1 MGCGSS
7 AVHRCGVDTPSRTSS
22 INERR
27 EQKRVRQPKGFKPR
41 DVVSAV
47 DTRREVEVPEVRA
60 FNAAGGEAIYSD
72 EIERRL
78 GGGTGYKLVKEVP
91 SCHGNYYEAYEID
104 PETGEYLIA
113 QIAARREQG
122 QGPTLKPRG

>member
-7 AVHRCGVDTPSRTSS
+7 AVNRCGVDSSSRTST
-22 INERR
+22 INARR
-27 EQKRVRQPKGFKPR
+27 EQNRVRQPKGFRPR
-41 DVVSAV
+41 TVE
-47 DTRREVEVPEVRA
+47 RKIEVPEVRA

-91 SCHGNYYEAYEID
+91 TCHGNYYEAYEID